1 MRRRGIVQSMKVV
14 EKFISI
20 NGEGPHAGELAVFI
34 RFQGCNLTCSYCDTS
49 WANVEDCPYEEMS
62 PREIADHV
70 NETGV
75 ANVTLTGGEPLLQ
88 EEMCE
93 LLRLLS
99 GGSLRQAPF
108 HKLPSKSS
116 GRARNYSSQLK
127 TDREPLDKTQGTLS
141 KLSFAEWSKGT
152 LSSRIEIETNGSVDI
167 SPFCGEYRP
176 VFTIDY
182 KLPSSG
188 CEEKMLT
195 GNFAL
200 LERDDTVKFVC
211 GSEEDLKRAKDV
223 IEEYGLLGKCNI
235 YLSPV
240 FGRIEP
246 ERMVEYM
253 VKHRM
258 NGVRLQ
264 VQLHKV
270 IWHPEKRGV

>member
-1 MRRRGIVQSMKVV
+1 MRHRGIVQSMKVV

-88 EEMCE
+88 EEMSE

-99 GGSLRQAPF
+99 GGTLREATF
-108 HKLPSKSS
+108 DT
-116 GRARNYSSQLK
+116 A
-127 TDREPLDKTQGTLS
+127 QGALS

-152 LSSRIEIETNGSVDI
+152 LLSRIEIETNGSVDI

-176 VFTIDY
+176 VFTMDY

-200 LERDDTVKFVC
+200 LERGDTVKFVC

-246 ERMVEYM
+246 ERMVEFM
-253 VKHRM
+253 VKYRM

-264 VQLHKV
+264 VQMHKV
-270 IWHPEKRGV
+270 IWHPDKRGV

>member
-1 MRRRGIVQSMKVV
+1 MRVV

-49 WANVEDCPYEEMS
+49 WANVEGCPFEEMS
-62 PREIADHV
+62 PREIADYV

-88 EEMCE
+88 GEMCE
-93 LLRLLS
+93 LLQLLS
-99 GGSLRQAPF
+99 GSTLRQAQ
-108 HKLPSKSS
+108 
-116 GRARNYSSQLK
+116 GA
-127 TDREPLDKTQGTLS
+127 QGTLP
-141 KLSFAEWSKGT
+141 
-152 LSSRIEIETNGSVDI
+152 SRIEIETNGSVDI
-167 SPFCGEYRP
+167 SPYCGGYRP

-211 GSEEDLKRAKDV
+211 GSEKDMQRAKAV
-223 IEEYGLLGKCNI
+223 IEEYGLSGKCNI

-240 FGRIEP
+240 FGRIAP
-246 ERMVEYM
+246 EQMVEFM

>member
-1 MRRRGIVQSMKVV
+1 MR
-14 EKFISI
+14 F
-20 NGEGPHAGELAVFI
+20 
-34 RFQGCNLTCSYCDTS
+34 T
-49 WANVEDCPYEEMS
+49 
-62 PREIADHV
+62 
-70 NETGV
+70 
-75 ANVTLTGGEPLLQ
+75 EP
-88 EEMCE
+88 
-93 LLRLLS
+93 
-99 GGSLRQAPF
+99 F
-108 HKLPSKSS
+108 
-116 GRARNYSSQLK
+116 
-127 TDREPLDKTQGTLS
+127 D

-152 LSSRIEIETNGSVDI
+152 LLSRIEIETNGSVDI
-167 SPFCGEYRP
+167 SPFCGDYRP

-188 CEEKMLT
+188 CEDKMLT

-223 IEEYGLLGKCNI
+223 IEEYGLSGKCNI

-240 FGRIEP
+240 FGRMDP
-246 ERMVEYM
+246 ESMVEFM

-264 VQLHKV
+264 LQLHKV